1 MVDGDAGTG
10 GLSGQQTRGCAQQVA
25 GVHQDDATVHG
36 FHPLPELG
44 NGSAARSSMTGS
56 AYPGFPSSLPDR
68 AGVNGRNWIIG
79 VADPERKRKRKEEGA
94 RKRGH
99 CGNRYAR

>member
-25 GVHQDDATVHG
+25 GVHQDDATVHA
-36 FHPLPELG
+36 FHPLPEFG

-56 AYPGFPSSLPDR
+56 AYPGFPSSLPDL

-79 VADPERKRKRKEEGA
+79 VADPERNTGRRRKGGGTA
-94 RKRGH
+94 GH